1 MINLKEFYII
11 GEPIDTPIGKC
22 EFIRIKDYPT
32 YFMDLQIMS
41 WSKREILFKY
51 LDSSKD
57 DSIREFIEE
66 LKKLTLYQIAFNI
79 PEIKQAYFN
88 VFLKVFGDTEIV
100 DKITD
105 ENFADFRSL
114 ILSMNCQK
122 EEVISANPEIQ
133 AAIERSKRVKALES
147 GKLEFA
153 DISSSIVVSSGG
165 INYRDLADMTIY
177 QFYMTYHRIAQFKN
191 YDTSTLFATVSSE
204 KSNIE
209 SWSKHIDLF
218 EDENHSISKDEM
230 NNKTNSLFG
239 NRSK

>member
-88 VFLKVFGDTEIV
+88 VFLKVFGNTEIV

-122 EEVISANPEIQ
+122 EEKINPNPEIQ
-133 AAIERSKRVKALES
+133 RFIEKSKRAKNQDSEP
-147 GKLEFA
+147 LEFA
-153 DISSSIVVSSGG
+153 DISSSIVASSGG
-165 INYRDLADMTIY
+165 INYRDLSDMTIY
-177 QFYMTYHRIAQFKN
+177 QFYMTYHRIAQIKN

-204 KSNIE
+204 KVNIE

-218 EDENHSISKDEM
+218 KDEKYSITHDEFK
-230 NNKTNSLFG
+230 KTTGKAISE
-239 NRSK
+239 